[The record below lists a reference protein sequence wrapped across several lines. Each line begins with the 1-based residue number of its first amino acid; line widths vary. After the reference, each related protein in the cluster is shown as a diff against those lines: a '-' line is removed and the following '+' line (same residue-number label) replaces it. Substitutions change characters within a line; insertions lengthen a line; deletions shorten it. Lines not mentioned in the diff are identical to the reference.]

1 MTHSA
6 GPLCW
11 HQDFPNVCYVS
22 LSERGFG
29 LLASRS
35 QGSPLKPQNLSLQD
49 RGPHQLDWFQLKILW
64 ISTEILLKFLQNIL
78 CFDQGRLI
86 LAGDQLSG
94 MQRNDA
100 RADLGFAGT
109 RNCNW
114 VLSRVKREGDLWVE
128 WL

>member
-22 LSERGFG
+22 LSEREFG
-29 LLASRS
+29 LLACRS
-35 QGSPLKPQNLSLQD
+35 QGSPLKPRNLSLSD
-49 RGPHQLDWFQLKILW
+49 RSPHRPVALPAEDSLDFHGNSFKIP
-64 ISTEILLKFLQNIL
+64 QNIL

-86 LAGDQLSG
+86 LAGDRLSG
-94 MQRNDA
+94 MRRNDA
-100 RADLGFAGT
+100 RADLGFAET
-109 RNCNW
+109 RNGNW